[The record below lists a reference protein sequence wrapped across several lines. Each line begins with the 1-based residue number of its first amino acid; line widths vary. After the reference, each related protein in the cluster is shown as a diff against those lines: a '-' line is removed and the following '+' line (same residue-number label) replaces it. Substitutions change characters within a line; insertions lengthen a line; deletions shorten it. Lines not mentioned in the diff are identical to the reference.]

1 MGDYQNLIFIT
12 NKISYQILKKYKH
25 LINHKREN
33 KNIKI
38 KTNYDL
44 ILIKKDLLSNLDKIV
59 KNLILSIEIDPNLLF
74 NILKENIESDFF
86 LKELKILNVDIK
98 VDTYYD
104 LITILTLKSKQL
116 TKIILGNHTI
126 EKILGYSQK
135 EDFKIWIKN
144 RSGQIFSSYLILNI
158 MSYILFKVF
167 LD

>member
-12 NKISYQILKKYKH
+12 NKISYQILKRYKH
-25 LINHKREN
+25 LIKHKRDK

-59 KNLILSIEIDPNLLF
+59 KNLILNIEIDPNLLF

-86 LKELKILNVDIK
+86 LKELKILNVDIN

-144 RSGQIFSSYLILNI
+144 RSSQIFSSYLLLNI

-167 LD
+167 ID